1 MKIAKKLT
9 ALAVSSLMMFSVAG
23 ITASAATVTQDGLN
37 VSLTTDKTEYKKDE
51 AITATLTVEN
61 TGSASVKDV
70 KLENIV
76 PEGYELAKDYSL
88 TKSVDELKSNDKAEL
103 KVVYNAK
110 TGSNVTPSNNNTTPT
125 NTVTPTNTATTASS
139 ANLSTDTVQ
148 TGDTAVAVV
157 IIAVIVVSL
166 GLGFLAVRKK
176 KGRSLLSIALTVS
189 ILGTAIAVVSVET
202 NAAGTSKTIEVT
214 EKIKADNTDKEL
226 KAKVTFETE
235 EGKTSEPDISQPEIS
250 EPSTSSNEVEEYYKK
265 NAEIIDV
272 VDVTPKET
280 LSESEV
286 TKLLNQKGFT
296 DYPLIYNY
304 SLSGDYNNDQEGD
317 PSSEVK
323 HPMYGTYYI
332 SKNNEIWYVTV
343 VGKEIYA
350 NPLSFNIQTGRKVP
364 TMLSTSNTII
374 SYDDEN
380 DKLYTIIPKEN
391 AMIVVKV
398 NDINSDV
405 LDNLTVEEVS
415 KL

>member
-61 TGSASVKDV
+61 TGGASVKDV
-70 KLENIV
+70 KLENVV

-110 TGSNVTPSNNNTTPT
+110 TGGNVTPSNNNTTPA
-125 NTVTPTNTATTASS
+125 NTTTTASS
-139 ANLSTDTVQ
+139 ANVSTDTVQ

-250 EPSTSSNEVEEYYKK
+250 EPETSSNEVEEYYKK

-272 VDVTPKET
+272 FDVTPKET

-323 HPMYGTYYI
+323 HPMYGTYYA
-332 SKNNEIWYVTV
+332 SNTGELWYITV
-343 VGKEIYA
+343 VGKELYA
-350 NPLSFNIQTGRKVP
+350 TPLSYNISENMSVQ
-364 TMLSTSNTII
+364 TII
-374 SYDDEN
+374 SSSDWIMGYDDEEDRFFKVIMKN
-380 DKLYTIIPKEN
+380 TALIVKVVDKIDAETLDKLT
-391 AMIVVKV
+391 
-398 NDINSDV
+398 
-405 LDNLTVEEVS
+405 TEEVG

>member
-51 AITATLTVEN
+51 AITATLSVEN
-61 TGSASVKDV
+61 TGGASVKDV

-76 PEGYELAKDYSL
+76 PEGYELAKNYSL

-110 TGSNVTPSNNNTTPT
+110 TGSNVTPSNNNTTPA
-125 NTVTPTNTATTASS
+125 NTTTTASS
-139 ANLSTDTVQ
+139 ANVSTDTVQ

-176 KGRSLLSIALTVS
+176 KGRSLLSVALTVS

-202 NAAGTSKTIEVT
+202 KAAGTSKTIEVT

-235 EGKTSEPDISQPEIS
+235 DGKTSEPDISQPEIS
-250 EPSTSSNEVEEYYKK
+250 EPETPSNEVEEYYKK

-296 DYPLIYNY
+296 DYPIIYNY

-323 HPMYGTYYI
+323 HPMYGTYYT

-380 DKLYTIIPKEN
+380 DRLYTIIPKES

-398 NDINSDV
+398 DDINSDV